1 MFGRSLF
8 RLVLFVLLFAAF
20 LFTFLPSITHASRFR
35 LGTLNLP
42 SHRRPATMRR
52 PTFAPPQ
59 PSPRRHRIIATQRP
73 LPALGH
79 HEAGDVWAERAD
91 AVRAAF
97 LQAYN
102 SYVEHAAPHDE
113 LLPLSKAPFDKCVPF
128 ASRDVCGRLTL
139 WRFGAGGW
147 GLGVLFALRRAASTG
162 GLCRI

>member
-1 MFGRSLF
+1 MFSRSLF
-8 RLVLFVLLFAAF
+8 RLVLFFLLFGAF
-20 LFTFLPSITHASRFR
+20 LFMFLPSTTQTSRFM
-35 LGTLNLP
+35 LGMPIFP
-42 SHRRPATMRR
+42 SHRRPASMRP

-59 PSPRRHRIIATQRP
+59 PGPRRHRIKATQHP

-113 LLPLSKAPFDKCVPF
+113 LLPLSTAPSDKCVPF
-128 ASRDVCGRLTL
+128 VSRDV
-139 WRFGAGGW
+139 A
-147 GLGVLFALRRAASTG
+147 VA
-162 GLCRI
+162 